1 MPHTEHSIIC
11 YSILNPCEVASNF
24 TRYTG
29 VGYGH
34 REEVSHSM
42 EALYTLTRRAGLN
55 EVVRGRVLAGNY
67 FLLKENKKKY
77 FEHALKV
84 RIIKCL
90 CVCCVLLGFFVPFF
104 SQMSV
109 LCL

>member
-1 MPHTEHSIIC
+1 
-11 YSILNPCEVASNF
+11 
-24 TRYTG
+24 
-29 VGYGH
+29 
-34 REEVSHSM
+34 M

-109 LCL
+109 CVCNSFFHFKVWILGRCFKLFLCFNLRMKVAVLRLSFVI